1 MKAICINA
9 SSRRLEVLDLPTPDT
24 PPPGHVI
31 VDIEACGI
39 NHGDKLFLAMP
50 GAAGGALNGS
60 NRAWGVSAAGKVA
73 AIGEGVPASFL
84 GKPVAL
90 YRSLGTSARTV
101 GVWSEKA
108 QVSYTSCVVLP
119 DHVPARD
126 YCGSLVNAFTS
137 YAFFEEIAAAGHRG
151 VIATAGASATAL
163 ALAALAKERQVPV
176 IHLVRSQAQYEEMR
190 RLGLEHVITTDGEG
204 FEDKL
209 GQAAETL
216 GTTAVF
222 DGLGGALINRI
233 APHVP
238 MNTSVYI
245 YGTLDGSVPV
255 TIPSRLFL
263 SRNLAVRRFSN
274 FNSVTAKDPAR
285 LAAAMADLR
294 DVIADPLFRTSV
306 GRAFRFEE
314 IDAAMAYRG
323 ASNARAILV
332 PPTVALKH

>member
-1 MKAICINA
+1 MKAIGINP
-9 SSRRLEVLDLPTPDT
+9 SSRKLEVLNIPTPDA

-50 GAAGGALNGS
+50 SAAGGMLNGS
-60 NRAWGVSAAGKVA
+60 NSAWGVSAAGKVA
-73 AIGEGVPASFL
+73 AIGEDVPEEFL
-84 GKPVAL
+84 GKSVAL
-90 YRSLGTSARTV
+90 YRSLSTSARTV
-101 GVWSEKA
+101 GAWSEKA
-108 QVSYTSCVVLP
+108 QVPYTSCVILP

-126 YCGSLVNAFTS
+126 YCGSLVNTFTS
-137 YAFFEEIAAAGHRG
+137 YAFLEEIAAAGHRG

-163 ALAALAKERQVPV
+163 ALAALAKKRQVPV
-176 IHLVRSQAQYEEMR
+176 IHLVRSQVQYEEIR
-190 RLGLEHVITTDGEG
+190 QWGLEHVITTDGEG
-204 FEDKL
+204 FEDRL
-209 GQAAETL
+209 EQLAETL

-238 MNTSVYI
+238 VNTSVYI
-245 YGTLDGSVPV
+245 YGTLDASTPV
-255 TIPSRLFL
+255 TIPSRFFL
-263 SRNLAVRRFSN
+263 SRNLSVKRFSN

-294 DVIADPLFRTSV
+294 DAIAAPLFRTKI
-306 GRAFRFEE
+306 GQAFRFEE

-323 ASNARAILV
+323 SSSARAVLV
-332 PPTVALKH
+332 PPAVPLRP